1 MRKFIDLPIVE
12 PIYSTYQFQS
22 PATAIIENNPSIKNW
37 ILSNVM
43 LLSCNRKFL
52 SGLTTPYVNIVKS
65 SWIDNPHLDLQW
77 MSMIYLN
84 GHVNSV
90 IKILLNHDFYVY
102 YRGVD
107 DFYMEG
113 KSYYKERHF
122 NHDGLICGYDQENK
136 TYCIYAYDKNWIYK
150 KIWIPQSS
158 FEKGR
163 QAMFRKKAYGIIC
176 GVRPKK
182 EPVEFSASTALEN
195 IKEYLD
201 SNMEKYPENADGD
214 VYGIVVHEYIAK
226 YLDKLLD
233 NSIPYEKM
241 DWRVFRLIWEHKKAM
256 LERITLIEKEFDW
269 DNEISKKYE
278 PLVKEADTMRMLYAS
293 YHMKR
298 RDSLLKVI
306 KNKLLSLKN
315 TEEILLT
322 ELVKKWEET
331 K

>member
-1 MRKFIDLPIVE
+1 MNSFVELPIIE
-12 PIYSTYQFQS
+12 PIYGTYQYQG
-22 PATAIIENNPSIKNW
+22 PASATVANNPSIRNW
-37 ILSNVM
+37 TLANTM
-43 LLSCNRKFL
+43 LLTCNRKFL
-52 SGLTTPYVNIVKS
+52 SGFTSPDVTVVKS
-65 SWIDNPHLDLQW
+65 SWVDNPNMDFQW

-90 IKILLNHDFYVY
+90 IKTLLNHGFYVY

-113 KSYYKERHF
+113 KTFFKERHF
-122 NHDGLICGYDQENK
+122 NHDGLICGYDQTNK
-136 TYCIYAYDKNWIYK
+136 TYCIYAYDKNWIYQ
-150 KIWIPQSS
+150 KIWIPQSC

-182 EPVEFSASTALEN
+182 EPVEFSSATALEN
-195 IKEYLD
+195 IKKYLD
-201 SNMEKYPENADGD
+201 SNLEKYPEKAEGD

-226 YLDKLLD
+226 YLDKLFD
-233 NSIPYEKM
+233 NSIPHERM
-241 DWRVFRLIWEHKKAM
+241 DRRVFRLIWEHKKAM
-256 LERITLIEKEFDW
+256 LERITLIEKELGWSD
-269 DNEISKKYE
+269 EISKKYE

-293 YHMKR
+293 YHKKR

-306 KNKLLSLKN
+306 KEKLLFLKN
-315 TEEILLT
+315 IEELLLT
-322 ELVKKWEET
+322 ELVEKWEET